1 MSILEKFFK
10 NKKEVSE
17 PEEKEE
23 QSLEVK
29 AETNITHAI
38 EISSDGKLYKT
49 ETAELIIQGHFSFV
63 NSNFSD
69 AKAYFVTPKGNFFSA
84 TAYAER
90 HERVK
95 DGVIVHELNIIYGNI
110 KPEPPEAIKMA
121 IGKTN
126 IELYKKYFGEV
137 EEA

>member
-10 NKKEVSE
+10 NKKEVPE
-17 PEEKEE
+17 PEEKPTEIKEE
-23 QSLEVK
+23 V
-29 AETNITHAI
+29 NIIHAT

-49 ETAELIIQGHFSFV
+49 ETADFIIQEHFLFLD
-63 NSNFSD
+63 NNFSNV
-69 AKAYFVTPKGNFFSA
+69 KAYFVTPKGNFFSA

-90 HERVK
+90 HKREK
-95 DGVIVHELNIIYGNI
+95 DGTTVHELNIIYGDI
-110 KPEPPEAIKMA
+110 KPEPPEVIKRV
-121 IGKTN
+121 IGNAN